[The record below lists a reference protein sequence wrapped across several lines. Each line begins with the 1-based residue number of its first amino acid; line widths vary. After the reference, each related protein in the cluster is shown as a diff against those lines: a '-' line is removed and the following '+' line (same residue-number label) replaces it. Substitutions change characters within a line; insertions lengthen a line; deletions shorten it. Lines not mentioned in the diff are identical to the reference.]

1 MKVSQLYIY
10 PIKALGGIAISSVN
24 ITDRGFENDRRWML
38 IDENNRFIS
47 QREIAEMS
55 LLQVE
60 ILQHVMKVNHKKD
73 PANCIEI
80 SLTPAAS
87 DITTVNI
94 WDTLCEAQLVNTEA
108 DRWFSKILDTNCRLV
123 YMPDSTTLK
132 IDDQYAITG
141 NDITS
146 FSDGYPILM
155 VSEESLGDLND
166 KLDEPLPINRF
177 RPNLVF
183 KGGTP
188 FIEES
193 MKEFSIKDC
202 LFYGVKPCA
211 RCVVTTIDQDSAE
224 KGKEPL
230 KTLSLYRRKDA
241 KVIFGENVI
250 AAGTGKISIGD
261 TITILQT
268 KESLIKNN

>member
-1 MKVSQLYIY
+1 MNVSQLYIY
-10 PIKALGGIAISSVN
+10 PIKSLGGIAVSSVN
-24 ITDRGFENDRRWML
+24 ITDRGFEHDRRWML
-38 IDENNRFIS
+38 IDENNRFLS
-47 QREIAEMS
+47 QREVTNMA

-60 ILQHVMKVNHKKD
+60 ILQHALRVYHKKD
-73 PANCIEI
+73 ETNCIEI
-80 SLTPAAS
+80 SFTP
-87 DITTVNI
+87 TT
-94 WDTLCEAQLVNTEA
+94 A
-108 DRWFSKILDTNCRLV
+108 ILNRPCRLV
-123 YMPDSTTLK
+123 YMPDSTVVK
-132 IDDQYAITG
+132 IDPAYAVSD

-155 VSEESLGDLND
+155 ISEASLEDLNN
-166 KLDEPLPINRF
+166 KLDKPLLINRF

-183 KGGTP
+183 TGGDA

-193 MKEFSIKDC
+193 MKAFSINNC
-202 LFYGVKPCA
+202 TFFGVKPCA
-211 RCVVTTIDQDSAE
+211 RCVMTTIEQESAE

-261 TITILQT
+261 MITVLQT
-268 KESLIKNN
+268 KESII

>member
-10 PIKALGGIAISSVN
+10 PIKSLGGIAVSSVN

-38 IDENNRFIS
+38 IDDNNRFIS
-47 QREIAEMS
+47 QREIAETA

-60 ILQHVMKVNHKKD
+60 ILPGRLKVYHKKD
-73 PANCIEI
+73 QANSIEI
-80 SLTPAAS
+80 PFAATTPAFVTA
-87 DITTVNI
+87 TI
-94 WDTLCEAQLVNTEA
+94 WDNSCEAQLVDANA
-108 DRWFSKILDTNCRLV
+108 DKWFSAILNVSCRLV
-123 YMPDSTTLK
+123 YMPDSTMVK
-132 IDDQYAITG
+132 IDPQYAASD

-155 VSEESLGDLND
+155 ISEASLEDLNN
-166 KLDEPLPINRF
+166 KLDKPLSINRF

-183 KGGTP
+183 TGGDA

-193 MKEFSIKDC
+193 MKEFSINYC
-202 LFYGVKPCA
+202 TFYGVKPCA
-211 RCVVTTIDQDSAE
+211 RCVVTTIEQESAE

-230 KTLSLYRRKDA
+230 KTLSLDRRKDA

-261 TITILQT
+261 IITILQT
-268 KESLIKNN
+268 KESIIKK